1 MKKLRIK
8 SIIVMSGV
16 GIGMFISTKLQI
28 LMNLNS
34 IDNSIIAESENI
46 INETNTDKYRS
57 DLILVNKYLDSV
69 IVDLKYASNDNI
81 LGEKLYSS
89 NLCYLQESTAEKL
102 KKANEELMSKGYRLK
117 IWDAYRPLSLQKIIW
132 SKYPDTTYVDNPFL
146 GGSDNNKG
154 VAVAV
159 TMVSLNGD
167 EIEFPYGFDDFNI
180 RKTGKYSDNIELTE
194 RIRLLTE
201 VMENNGFYSSGEM
214 WYNFVDTESYNYDV
228 LDISF
233 RDLLKK

>member
-1 MKKLRIK
+1 MKKLLIK

-34 IDNSIIAESENI
+34 IDNSIIAENENI

-89 NLCYLQESTAEKL
+89 NLCYLQKNTAEKL

-132 SKYPDTTYVDNPFL
+132 SKYPDATYVDNPFL

-180 RKTGKYSDNIELTE
+180 RKTGKYSDDIELTE
-194 RIRLLTE
+194 RIILLTE

-214 WYNFVDTESYNYDV
+214 WYNFVDTESYNYEV

>member
-1 MKKLRIK
+1 MKKLLVK
-8 SIIVMSGV
+8 AIIVISGV

-34 IDNSIIAESENI
+34 IDNSIITENENI
-46 INETNTDKYRS
+46 ISETNMNKYRS
-57 DLILVNKYLDSV
+57 DLVLVNKYLDSV
-69 IVDLKYASNDNI
+69 IIDLKYASTDNI
-81 LGEKLYSS
+81 LGEKLYPN
-89 NLCYLQESTAEKL
+89 NLCYLQKNTTEKL
-102 KKANEELMSKGYRLK
+102 KNANEELMSKGYRLK
-117 IWDAYRPLSLQKIIW
+117 IWDAYRPLSLQKKIW
-132 SKYPDTTYVDNPFL
+132 SKYPDSTYVYNPFL

-159 TMVSLNGD
+159 TMVDLNGN
-167 EIEFPYGFDDFNI
+167 EIETPYGFDDFNI
-180 RKTGKYSDNIELTE
+180 RKTGKYSDDIKLTE
-194 RIRLLTE
+194 NIRLLTE

-214 WYNFVDTESYNYDV
+214 WYSFVDAESYNYDV